1 MPLVVVAK
9 SDSKEQLMALVLL
22 LLSVAGAKYL
32 TPHCFTNAGASS
44 KCQMGFCISS
54 RYLIASNVPHISE
67 Y

>member
-22 LLSVAGAKYL
+22 LLSVAGA
-32 TPHCFTNAGASS
+32 SS
-44 KCQMGFCISS
+44 QCQMGFCISS